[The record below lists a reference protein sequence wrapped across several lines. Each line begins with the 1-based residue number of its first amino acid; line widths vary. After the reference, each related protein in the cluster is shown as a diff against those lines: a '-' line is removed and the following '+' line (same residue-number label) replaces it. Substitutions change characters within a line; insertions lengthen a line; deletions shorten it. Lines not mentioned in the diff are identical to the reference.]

1 MYRHF
6 SSPIPED
13 SILYNDYRRTRRDS
27 GQALALVPHEAS
39 AAASRAISLFIQM
52 EYCSDGSLRD
62 VLNEGSAP
70 LSVRVDF
77 FRQVRMELC
86 GEA

>member
-1 MYRHF
+1 M
-6 SSPIPED
+6 
-13 SILYNDYRRTRRDS
+13 
-27 GQALALVPHEAS
+27 PHEAS
-39 AAASRAISLFIQM
+39 AAAPRAISLFIQM

-62 VLNEGSAP
+62 VLNDEGSAP

>member
-1 MYRHF
+1 M
-6 SSPIPED
+6 
-13 SILYNDYRRTRRDS
+13 
-27 GQALALVPHEAS
+27 PHEAS